1 MKTFTKSFLQQEAL
15 PEEAITAAAEVMR
28 SGRLHRYDATEQDP
42 GHAALLEQ
50 EFAAYQGSEYCLAV
64 ASCGYALY
72 ITMVAAG
79 VKAGDRVLCNAFTLA
94 PVPGAIN
101 NCGAS
106 PLFVESNADLTIDL
120 HDLERKAPAA
130 NFLLLS
136 HMRGH
141 VADMDGIMAI
151 CAAHEITLIEDCA
164 HTLGAWWGDRRSGSF
179 GRAACFS
186 TQSYKHMNSGEG
198 GLLVTDDPDLI
209 ARAIILSGSYMLYGR
224 HLAAPPEE
232 TFADLRKSTPNYS
245 GRMDNLRAATLRPQ
259 IPRLDENCARWNRR
273 AQWLAD
279 GLAQLPHVRLPRKLP
294 PARPVASSIQ
304 FFLEDREP
312 QAIEQFVEK
321 CASRG
326 VQLKYFGAAEPH
338 GYTSRYDSWEYIGA
352 TQPLPQTL
360 AMLGQLVDM
369 RVPLVFDEDD
379 CRLIAEIIGE
389 VLADVDG

>member
-1 MKTFTKSFLQQEAL
+1 MKTFAKSFLQQEAL
-15 PEEAITAAAEVMR
+15 PEEAINAAAEVMR

-72 ITMVAAG
+72 ITLVAAG
-79 VKAGDRVLCNAFTLA
+79 VKTGDQVLCNAFTLA

-120 HDLERKAPAA
+120 DDLERKAPEA

-141 VADMDGIMAI
+141 LADMDGIMAI
-151 CAAHEITLIEDCA
+151 CEAHEITLIEDCA

-186 TQSYKHMNSGEG
+186 TQSNKHMNSGEG

-209 ARAIILSGSYMLYGR
+209 AQAIMLSGSYMLYGR

-232 TFADLRKSTPNYS
+232 TFAGLRNSTPNYS

-259 IPRLDENCARWNRR
+259 IPQLDENCVRWNRR

-279 GLAQLPHVRLPRKLP
+279 GLAQLPHVRLPQKLQ

-304 FFLEDREP
+304 FFLEGREP
-312 QAIEQFVEK
+312 QAIEMFVEK

-338 GYTSRYDSWEYIGA
+338 GYTSRYDSWEYVGKA
-352 TQPLPQTL
+352 QPLPQTL
-360 AMLGQLVDM
+360 ALLGQLVDM